1 MLLPAGHS
9 IRRPDKPPAKFRS
22 FLSFFFSLTF
32 DALFLLILIFCCLA
46 GFCYCFDL
54 FLFIIGSSAICW
66 VGCTKNQETSNEFL
80 SLSLIRAGLLCIIKC
95 WERATAAA
103 AASGWWWSSTR
114 AKKCR
119 EEILKKMIL
128 WWPIFVLFSR
138 PKRGKDKNKET
149 RDDEANFDLVDSFF
163 FFSFFLSAASN
174 FLRLEAFLHLL
185 GRYKR
190 ICAGTTNDEPRVK

>member
-1 MLLPAGHS
+1 
-9 IRRPDKPPAKFRS
+9 
-22 FLSFFFSLTF
+22 
-32 DALFLLILIFCCLA
+32 
-46 GFCYCFDL
+46 
-54 FLFIIGSSAICW
+54 
-66 VGCTKNQETSNEFL
+66 
-80 SLSLIRAGLLCIIKC
+80 
-95 WERATAAA
+95 
-103 AASGWWWSSTR
+103 
-114 AKKCR
+114 
-119 EEILKKMIL
+119 MIL

-149 RDDEANFDLVDSFF
+149 RDDEANFDLVVYFFF